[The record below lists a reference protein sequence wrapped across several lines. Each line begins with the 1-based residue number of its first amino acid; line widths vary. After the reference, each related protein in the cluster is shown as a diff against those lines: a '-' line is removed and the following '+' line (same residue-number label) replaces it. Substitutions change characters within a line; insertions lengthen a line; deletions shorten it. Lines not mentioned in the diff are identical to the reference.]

1 MNLPRQAREGR
12 ATDRIFRQAQR
23 QAELFRD
30 TRPGGSKGLKD
41 KGFSFARQR
50 GDAGLGHLMHAYQ
63 GDNDPSGLRPFC
75 TSYLYG

>member
-1 MNLPRQAREGR
+1 MDPLKQTFRGKLAKV
-12 ATDRIFRQAQR
+12 ATDRIFREAQR

-30 TRPGGSKGLKD
+30 HAACGSKGLKD

-63 GDNDPSGLRPFC
+63 GDSDPFGL
-75 TSYLYG
+75 